1 MADEKQVQEAIAALI
16 KDRSQRDALAD
27 IIVEYVQPNH
37 LTGEFVQGLLNT
49 RTLKPGDSLVKKVR
63 KGIRVRTL
71 VPGAIHLAQEITV
84 SERMNYIL
92 DGADVKVT
100 YNEWEMESGEIG
112 TVQSIRA
119 EMAAKLRDFYFNK
132 IFTALSTIWSVANTP
147 LNYTSVG
154 GTVTTA
160 ALENAINRINQ
171 TTTGAKVIVGAKSV
185 VTPITKFG
193 AFWNNGAL
201 PFGTTGVSQTR
212 LDEVLNTGKLGNFY
226 GVNIL
231 AVDQIYDNPEDYNAL
246 IPTDKILIIGENVGE
261 FITYGEVKTKQWSD
275 MNPTPPQW
283 MLELYQQFGMIIDN
297 AQGIYVLDN
306 VTP

>member
-1 MADEKQVQEAIAALI
+1 MD
-16 KDRSQRDALAD
+16 
-27 IIVEYVQPNH
+27 
-37 LTGEFVQGLLNT
+37 
-49 RTLKPGDSLVKKVR
+49 
-63 KGIRVRTL
+63 
-71 VPGAIHLAQEITV
+71 
-84 SERMNYIL
+84 
-92 DGADVKVT
+92 
-100 YNEWEMESGEIG
+100 SGEIG
-112 TVQSIRA
+112 TVQSIKA

-132 IFTALSTIWSVANTP
+132 IFTALSTVWSLANTP

-154 GTVTTA
+154 GTVTA
-160 ALENAINRINQ
+160 VALEAAINRINQ
-171 TTTGAKVIVGAKSV
+171 TTSGAKVVVGAKSV

-193 AFWNNGAL
+193 AFWSDGTNVGA
-201 PFGTTGVSQTR
+201 SQTK
-212 LDEVLNTGKLGNFY
+212 LDEVLNTGKLGKYY

-246 IPTDKILIIGENVGE
+246 IPTDKILVIGENVGE

-283 MLELYQQFGMIIDN
+283 MMEIYQQFGMIIDN